1 MNITDISRQRYTTK
15 HYDKTKKIPAEQLAQ
30 LFEVIRNSPSSV
42 NSQPWHFFVVD
53 NDEARARIMPAI
65 VEMNHPRV
73 ADSSHTLI
81 FCVKTPLDEQHLQN
95 VLAQEEKDGRFEE
108 NEFKEMTDKGRRF
121 FVNKNSVTP
130 HSQLE
135 WECRQLYIVLGQLL
149 FAAAAIGID
158 STAIEGFDDQK
169 MDEILGLQQEG
180 LKSVLVVSL
189 GYRAANDS
197 NATRPKSRL
206 PEEQIF
212 TRL

>member
-149 FAAAAIGID
+149 FAAATIGID

>member
-81 FCVKTPLDEQHLQN
+81 FCAKTPLNEQHLQN
-95 VLAQEEKDGRFEE
+95 VLAQEEKDSRFEE

-121 FVNKNSVTP
+121 FVNKNSATP

-135 WECRQLYIVLGQLL
+135 WESRQLYIVLGQL
-149 FAAAAIGID
+149 
-158 STAIEGFDDQK
+158 AIEGFDDQK

>member
-1 MNITDISRQRYTTK
+1 MNITDISRQRYTAK

-81 FCVKTPLDEQHLQN
+81 FCAKTPLNEQHLQN

-121 FVNKNSVTP
+121 FVNKNNVTP

>member
-1 MNITDISRQRYTTK
+1 M
-15 HYDKTKKIPAEQLAQ
+15 AQ

-53 NDEARARIMPAI
+53 NDDARAKIMPAI
-65 VEMNHPRV
+65 VEMNHPRI

-81 FCVKTPLDEQHLQN
+81 FCAKTPLDEQHLQN
-95 VLAQEEKDGRFEE
+95 VLAQEEKDGRFGEGE
-108 NEFKEMTDKGRRF
+108 IKEMMDKGRHF
-121 FVNKNSVTP
+121 YVNKNSATP
-130 HSQLE
+130 HSQFE
-135 WECRQLYIVLGQLL
+135 WESRQLYIVLGQLL

-169 MDEILGLQQEG
+169 MDEILGLQQQG